1 MVWRGQL
8 HNKPWKCRNFPVS
21 HFGMWLPECV
31 KLKKKGKKSKFK
43 CCQFKNRPA
52 NFFSLTKQWVQ
63 VTENGSRSLE
73 KLFHLIFF
81 LCHSSSFLIGLH
93 SFAVEQFLF
102 SMWRSLVFVFF
113 VSVWWVSNPCMRAC
127 VRACVY
133 IHTREGLG
141 AVWFNSILKQC
152 QKRLCLSDSVSIWSC
167 LTCSGLFKW

>member
-8 HNKPWKCRNFPVS
+8 HNKPWKRRNFPVS

-102 SMWRSLVFVFF
+102 STWRSLVLCFLSACDGCQTHVCAR
-113 VSVWWVSNPCMRAC
+113 VC
-127 VRACVY
+127 VRVY
-133 IHTREGLG
+133 TYTLG
-141 AVWFNSILKQC
+141 RGWEPFDLIP
-152 QKRLCLSDSVSIWSC
+152 
-167 LTCSGLFKW
+167 F